1 MYVCIL
7 YLHTLYIFII
17 YIYTCAHTH
26 TCAYIL
32 EICAHVQIEAAAILG
47 ATFLIA
53 SASTLGDCTSG
64 IHGEISKLH
73 GNQPQSSSYSAQRPQ
88 SGNYESTFHS
98 AVACQAQDALDS
110 ASSDDMGIDIAGS
123 IKLPRR
129 DNCTPIYMPDRPAA
143 CSPQQQSPK
152 LELTLRWLLQGARH
166 LKAFGCRSYSMYGVE
181 LRI

>member
-1 MYVCIL
+1 MY
-7 YLHTLYIFII
+7 II
-17 YIYTCAHTH
+17 YTYIVYIHNIHIHVHTH
-26 TCAYIL
+26 TCTYIL
-32 EICAHVQIEAAAILG
+32 EFCAHVQIEAAAILG
-47 ATFLIA
+47 AIFLIA

-73 GNQPQSSSYSAQRPQ
+73 GNQPSSSYSAQRPR
-88 SGNYESTFHS
+88 SGKYESTFHS

-123 IKLPRR
+123 TKLPRR

-152 LELTLRWLLQGARH
+152 LELTLRRLLQGARH